1 MDYAQ
6 HQHNMLAHHLPSH
19 MLPSTQQQPAPT
31 TVTTKPKTYY
41 LGGAY
46 LRPSYPGM
54 GLGPMYIGRYHPNI
68 GYVPS
73 NGMMMGG
80 HGVGCFSRG
89 GKKHAKL
96 TLVDARCL
104 IGVPAEVCMGALE
117 WDIGGGYGGVVDPM
131 GTYPFGY

>member
-6 HQHNMLAHHLPSH
+6 HQLNMLAHHLPSQ
-19 MLPSTQQQPAPT
+19 MVPNTQQQPAPT
-31 TVTTKPKTYY
+31 TVMTKPERYY

-80 HGVGCFSRG
+80 HGMSNWCPG
-89 GKKHAKL
+89 G
-96 TLVDARCL
+96 
-104 IGVPAEVCMGALE
+104 GMYGSFGMGYR
-117 WDIGGGYGGVVDPM
+117 GYGGVVDPM

>member
-6 HQHNMLAHHLPSH
+6 HQRNMLAHHVLSQMVPN
-19 MLPSTQQQPAPT
+19 TQQQAAPST
-31 TVTTKPKTYY
+31 EPERYY

-54 GLGPMYIGRYHPNI
+54 GLGPMYIGRYHPSI

-73 NGMMMGG
+73 NG
-80 HGVGCFSRG
+80 
-89 GKKHAKL
+89 GKEHAKL

-104 IGVPAEVCMGALE
+104 IGVPEEVCMEALE
-117 WDIGGGYGGVVDPM
+117 WDIGGYHSQE
-131 GTYPFGY
+131 FFLHAR